1 MSYEFV
7 GLKENNTL
15 AEFIDTSSSI
25 INKRWYTLTRVE
37 ELIDSCEDCG
47 IPMREL
53 LEAYDSFYSVKA
65 PPLPES
71 VYTSEIDPGAHY
83 RYEYRGIKLDPFR
96 ICQIYGVNDFALQ
109 TIIKKAL
116 KAGERG
122 HKDMRQDLRD
132 IVNAANRKLEMMD
145 EDDG

>member
-1 MSYEFV
+1 MSYKFERLV
-7 GLKENNTL
+7 INNNC
-15 AEFIDTSSSI
+15 ASFFDEESNSQISI
-25 INKRWYTLTRVE
+25 PHGNVISRIN
-37 ELIDSCEDCG
+37 G
-47 IPMREL
+47 
-53 LEAYDSFYSVKA
+53 DSFYEVPMVELLKAKAAFDALNA
-65 PPLPES
+65 PPIPES
-71 VYTSEIDPGAHY
+71 VYTPEIDPGAHY

-96 ICQIYGVNDFALQ
+96 ICQIYGVNDFSLQ

-145 EDDG
+145 EDNG